1 MSRLLPLSALL
12 WLGACATAPE
22 VTAWRMAREV
32 DTPAAYRDYLA
43 RYPASDR
50 VDEARE
56 RLALAEQARVEKA
69 ATVGECVAALPKAT
83 AAQAAALADRAFQAA
98 QAETSPDSLE
108 LFLEHFPGHRGA
120 PAVRA
125 RLESLDL
132 EQARRSP
139 GPPALQAFLLRWPGS
154 RHEPAVRAELA
165 ERAFAGLQGQASP
178 WALKAFLAAHPD
190 GPRATE
196 LRARVQPGAPRPGG
210 PPAQVALDALVD
222 RSPALQRRACA
233 LALSAAIRAAP
244 AAPDALRRELRA
256 LEDDAAPPP
265 ARCEGARLKPR
276 ARAEGNLA
284 EALDALEP
292 VDALRRQQRALLEA
306 TEQREALA
314 RAAAAASAGL
324 ADELEAAELSEEVLG
339 SGPLGAVDAG
349 AQKGSQAARRA
360 AERLGAVQ
368 AALRRDRDELR
379 RLLAETEGLH
389 RDLLAY
395 VGGCVDA
402 R

>member
-1 MSRLLPLSALL
+1 MSRLLSLSALV

-69 ATVGECVAALPKAT
+69 ATVGDCVAALGKAT
-83 AAQAAALADRAFQAA
+83 GAQAAALGDRAYQAA
-98 QAETSPDSLE
+98 QAETSVAPLE
-108 LFLEHFPGHRGA
+108 LFLEHFPGHQGA
-120 PAVRA
+120 PTVRA
-125 RLESLDL
+125 RLEALDL
-132 EQARRSP
+132 EQARR
-139 GPPALQAFLLRWPGS
+139 GAGTAGLQAFLLRWPGS
-154 RHEPAVRAELA
+154 RHEAAVRAELA
-165 ERAFAGLQGQASP
+165 ERAFAALQGRPGP
-178 WALKAFLAAHPD
+178 WAVKAFLAAHPD
-190 GPRATE
+190 GPRAAE

-210 PPAQVALDALVD
+210 PPAQVTLDALAG
-222 RSPALQRRACA
+222 RSPTLQRRACA

-244 AAPDALRRELRA
+244 GAPDALRRELRA
-256 LEDDAAPPP
+256 LEEDAGPLPE
-265 ARCEGARLKPR
+265 RCAGARLRPR

-284 EALDALEP
+284 EALDALGP
-292 VDALRRQQRALLEA
+292 LDALRQQQQALLEA

-349 AQKGSQAARRA
+349 AQKGSQAARKA
-360 AERLGAVQ
+360 AERLGEVQ
-368 AALRRDRDELR
+368 SALRRDRDDLR
-379 RLLAETEGLH
+379 RLLAETDGLH
-389 RDLLAY
+389 QDLLAY